1 MPARLCQ
8 VQQIC
13 VLAGEQ
19 HDQVPKVPTP
29 SFQSKKESKRL
40 SRMIALIRIS
50 VLLKYTEEPSGTLHL
65 ELTAKNSTLILLFQN
80 KWLDAHPLTRQAI
93 DKEKILLAD
102 IGITLQTSG

>member
-1 MPARLCQ
+1 
-8 VQQIC
+8 
-13 VLAGEQ
+13 
-19 HDQVPKVPTP
+19 
-29 SFQSKKESKRL
+29 
-40 SRMIALIRIS
+40 MIALIRIS
-50 VLLKYTEEPSGTLHL
+50 VLLKYTEEPSGTLNL